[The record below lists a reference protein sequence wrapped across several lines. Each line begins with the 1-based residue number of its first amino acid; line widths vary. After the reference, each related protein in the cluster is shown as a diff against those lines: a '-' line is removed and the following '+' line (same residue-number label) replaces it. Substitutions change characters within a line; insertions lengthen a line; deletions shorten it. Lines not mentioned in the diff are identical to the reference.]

1 MTPNTVASKKRGR
14 RTTNAERLFHCS
26 NRTPYV
32 KEGIGRYLVDG
43 HRDAVNPAN
52 EGTKASAHYALT
64 VGAGESRTLRLRLSD
79 VAPAEDAREG
89 PFGAGFDSLLEARRQ
104 EADEF
109 YASVIP
115 ASQVRELDK
124 LAAIVEAQPSPTEVA
139 RVKAAP
145 RKAQ

>member
-1 MTPNTVASKKRGR
+1 MKYLYKYPQSAY
-14 RTTNAERLFHCS
+14 
-26 NRTPYV
+26 PYSD
-32 KEGIGRYLVDG
+32 LV
-43 HRDAVNPAN
+43 AVNPAN

-64 VGAGESRTLRLRLSD
+64 VGAGESRTLRLRLSV
-79 VAPAEDAREG
+79 VAPAEDARES

-115 ASQVRELDK
+115 ASQVRELGK
-124 LAAIVEAQPSPTEVA
+124 LAAILEAEPSPTEVA